1 MKRLFILAPAIL
13 LSGCLTFGTTA
24 PVRHKFPDVPPE
36 LLKSCPDLQQAQAT
50 DKLSDVLKIVNE
62 NYSKYH
68 ECRVA
73 VDTWIEWYKTQR
85 EIYNK

>member
-1 MKRLFILAPAIL
+1 MKRLILLAPAIL

-24 PVRHKFPDVPPE
+24 PVRQKFPDVPPE
-36 LLKSCPDLQQAQAT
+36 LLKSC
-50 DKLSDVLKIVNE
+50 SDVLKIVNE
-62 NYSKYH
+62 NYSRYH

-73 VDTWIEWYKTQR
+73 VDTWIEWYKTQK

>member
-1 MKRLFILAPAIL
+1 MRKVFLLFPVII
-13 LSGCLTFGTTA
+13 LSGCAMFNTPA
-24 PVRHKFPDVPPE
+24 PIRHKFPEVPVE
-36 LLKSCPDLQQAQAT
+36 LLKTCPDLQLAGET
-50 DKLSDVLKIVNE
+50 EKLSDLLKSVNE

-73 VDTWIEWYKTQR
+73 VDSWIEWYKTQK